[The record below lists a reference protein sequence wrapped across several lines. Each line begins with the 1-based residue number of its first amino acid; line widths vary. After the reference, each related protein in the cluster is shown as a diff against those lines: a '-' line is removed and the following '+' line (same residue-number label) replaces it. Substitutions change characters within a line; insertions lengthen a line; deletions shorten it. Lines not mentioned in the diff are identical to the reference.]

1 MNKPL
6 KIALTATVVSALALS
21 SFAAGTLV
29 SINVDPSIK
38 ILVNGQEFNPKDVN
52 GNDVMTFTYNGT
64 TYAPLRALAEAYGL
78 EVGYDSTKKM
88 ATVSKPKNTDSP
100 EVPASEVTPTPGS
113 LIYSKSGKGDSIIQ
127 SVSVTQPSYMVFNT
141 SDDRHH
147 DVKAWYGSGEYD
159 YELLVNSSDPYFGS
173 TYLLGDNVYDFEIK
187 CMGDWSVE
195 IYSIGYTADTE
206 FSGKGDY
213 VTEIF
218 QPATQFYYITYTGS
232 DHFAV
237 KQRYGTGRYDYEL
250 LVNQSEPYSG
260 TVRLSHSDLP
270 CFFEISGEEG
280 SWTISPAE

>member
-1 MNKPL
+1 MSKL
-6 KIALTATVVSALALS
+6 V
-21 SFAAGTLV
+21 FAFAIIYL
-29 SINVDPSIK
+29 IIC
-38 ILVNGQEFNPKDVN
+38 IC
-52 GNDVMTFTYNGT
+52 
-64 TYAPLRALAEAYGL
+64 
-78 EVGYDSTKKM
+78 TKKPTRDKMILGAIVWMVISGLNLNNAMKLNEEMNFYKDYYSQFKEIIDGM
-88 ATVSKPKNTDSP
+88 ADVIGYNDLPKTQPDFTETSNVSNETA
-100 EVPASEVTPTPGS
+100 ENFTPTPGS

-187 CMGDWSVE
+187 CMGNWSVE

-280 SWTISPAE
+280 NWTITPGE